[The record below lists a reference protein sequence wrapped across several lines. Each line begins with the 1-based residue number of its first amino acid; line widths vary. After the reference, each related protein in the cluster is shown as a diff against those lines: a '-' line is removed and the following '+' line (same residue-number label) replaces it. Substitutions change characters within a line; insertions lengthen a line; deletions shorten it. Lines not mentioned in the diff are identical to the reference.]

1 MASISALNIS
11 GTNYEIVAS
20 SALWAKSGTDFSAN
34 SINVNGDVTANTI
47 NGNEL
52 VVNGAARVLGTLYA
66 DTIEGKITSAG
77 TADIANSIK
86 ANYSNTTLSAGYA
99 TATNTA
105 IKVNSAIT
113 AQTAL
118 HLTATV
124 ADNYSALSA
133 GSAKL
138 AGTATSAGQAR
149 SGRWSMAND
158 STDLDRVIGFGIA
171 DASAQWIA
179 GNEFYN
185 ATVYDK
191 ALTFNSKTDTL
202 KSPNIS
208 ANTIS
213 GTTIY
218 DNGTALT
225 NKYHYGNGSV
235 RYTLGNGDNNASS
248 KYVCIASA
256 QVGNWTNLRLVADVL
271 SRHHGNGIVVFN
283 LENNNAQVTNATL
296 SAGSIVNYYG
306 STTDFYSTDNYHIFV
321 KADTSAKGYV
331 YVVTRHQDY
340 SNIGMN
346 ILAKHDGIKIA
357 LGAATGFAVAADL
370 TAMSTAL
377 GGAVNVRTA
386 PLYASMNNHS
396 HSNYVPT
403 GRKVN
408 GKVLSADVTLNLSD
422 LSNTAHNHDY
432 KLSANTTAFN
442 VSGGVSIS
450 AGSNITITS
459 AGTNIIKIAATD
471 TNTDTKVHQSNT
483 ITNTYRPII
492 LGYTNST
499 QPSALSATT
508 AEQVYV
514 STSFYYKP
522 SDGSLYNNGNVTIQ
536 KPTEEKT
543 DFSSNNPKLIFAN
556 RDGSQQA
563 AFVYTDYDTV
573 VAPMSVTLTGYQNG
587 ESNVIFRSKTVSG
600 VSAKFDS
607 ISAKNTITANVTS
620 ANQATSAIWTSASD
634 KDLDR
639 PIPIPYTAVSG
650 SWNGNNVFYSPMC
663 YAKSDLTFNSNKKL
677 FKATNTSSTTMSS
690 NNYTIEN
697 KARMQYNSTDDCIDF
712 LFV

>member
-34 SINVNGDVTANTI
+34 SIKVNGDVTANTI

-66 DTIEGKITSAG
+66 SNIDGKITSAISADNADKLDG
-77 TADIANSIK
+77 LEASVFASASDVTTLKGYFNNGSAKSADKATSATTSNVAKTLTATIS
-86 ANYSNTTLSAGYA
+86 ANYSS
-99 TATNTA
+99 
-105 IKVNSAIT
+105 
-113 AQTAL
+113 
-118 HLTATV
+118 
-124 ADNYSALSA
+124 LSA

-138 AGTATSAGQAR
+138 AGTATSAGQAY
-149 SGRWSMAND
+149 SGRWSKADDN
-158 STDLDRVIGFGIA
+158 TDLDRVLGLGFS
-171 DASAQWIA
+171 DASAQWTA
-179 GNEFYN
+179 GNEFYRN
-185 ATVYDK
+185 TVYDK

-218 DNGTALT
+218 DNGTILS
-225 NKYHYGNGSV
+225 NKYHYGHGGV

-256 QVGNWTNLRLVADVL
+256 SVGNWSNLRLVADVL

-306 STTDFYSTDNYHIFV
+306 STTDFYTTDNYHIFV

-346 ILAKHDGIKIA
+346 ILAKHDAIKIA
-357 LGAATGFAVAADL
+357 SGAATGFAVAADL

-442 VSGGVSIS
+442 VSDGVSIS

-471 TNTDTKVHQSNT
+471 TNTDTKVHQSNIT
-483 ITNTYRPII
+483 TNTYRPII

-522 SDGSLYNNGNVTIQ
+522 SDGSLYNNGNVNVT
-536 KPTEEKT
+536 
-543 DFSSNNPKLIFAN
+543 
-556 RDGSQQA
+556 G
-563 AFVYTDYDTV
+563 
-573 VAPMSVTLTGYQNG
+573 TLTAT
-587 ESNVIFRSKTVSG
+587 TVSG
-600 VSAKFDS
+600 TTVSATSALVTSAKVNTGNILTAYGSSAKFDS
-607 ISAKNTITANVTS
+607 ISATNITGTLKSVAPTATNVLWSVYGNSDNERPLVIPENSKSGNWGGTTTDFYGKNVYT
-620 ANQATSAIWTSASD
+620 
-634 KDLDR
+634 KD
-639 PIPIPYTAVSG
+639 I
-650 SWNGNNVFYSPMC
+650 
-663 YAKSDLTFNSNKKL
+663 LTFNTTKQRLKTPNV
-677 FKATNTSSTTMSS
+677 SSTTISS